1 VGLGTRGPTGRS
13 MASQRYG
20 LACSKLRSIAFSYR
34 GSLAG
39 NKKGEIEVEVQFLSN
54 LHTIY
59 ISGSACSTV
68 GVHSQAWSTSGIGRL
83 GSKSGR
89 G

>member
-1 VGLGTRGPTGRS
+1 VTSEKQYTPVVARARGRCITDVLVFYLYFIVLAIAIAGTCPEGLVS
-13 MASQRYG
+13 
-20 LACSKLRSIAFSYR
+20 
-34 GSLAG
+34 
-39 NKKGEIEVEVQFLSN
+39 
-54 LHTIY
+54 IY